1 MLVAWNQQWWEYILI
16 PISPK
21 MQLLNTYWDD
31 TKISF
36 IIPVSSSSCSSL
48 KGSSDYKN
56 IAFFKIGNL
65 SMFYTAKYLLT
76 TWPRN
81 STPKYLHRQLYIQ
94 SNSVIFNTVKK
105 CQTIL
110 QNIYTTYYSYQQCV
124 SSSCSTQSPT
134 FLLDFSFMY
143 ASEWEMMEHCNC
155 NLHYFGDQKYWLFF
169 HEFIGYLYI
178 LFCEVF
184 IQFCPYLLYYI
195 ASLLLICKILLYIVD
210 IYSDYK

>member
-1 MLVAWNQQWWEYILI
+1 MLVAWNQQWWEYVLI

-81 STPKYLHRQLYIQ
+81 STQSIYIG
-94 SNSVIFNTVKK
+94 N
-105 CQTIL
+105 
-110 QNIYTTYYSYQQCV
+110 
-124 SSSCSTQSPT
+124 
-134 FLLDFSFMY
+134 
-143 ASEWEMMEHCNC
+143 
-155 NLHYFGDQKYWLFF
+155 
-169 HEFIGYLYI
+169 YI
-178 LFCEVF
+178 LKVTVLFLIQLRNAKQFSRIFIPLTTPTSSMWVPVAPHSHQHFC
-184 IQFCPYLLYYI
+184 
-195 ASLLLICKILLYIVD
+195 
-210 IYSDYK
+210 